1 MQAISTS
8 FRTAAMSLALT
19 VAVAAQTGT
28 TANTGAASSQDTAH
42 QQAQGNQVGQANSG
56 ASGTAA
62 APTSNPGFGQQVPND
77 STLSGGQPHSN
88 STYQKDRNG
97 NQGLDLGWLGLLGLA
112 GLFGLGRGR
121 STNTTVSHEMQN
133 SGSNRS

>member
-8 FRTAAMSLALT
+8 FRTAAMTLALT

-28 TANTGAASSQDTAH
+28 NANTGTASSQDTYH
-42 QQAQGNQVGQANSG
+42 QQAQGNQMGQANTG
-56 ASGTAA
+56 ASGTGSAQQ
-62 APTSNPGFGQQVPND
+62 TSNPGFGQQVPND

-97 NQGLDLGWLGLLGLA
+97 NQGLDLGWIGLFGLA
-112 GLFGLGRGR
+112 GLFGIGRGR
-121 STNTTVSHEMQN
+121 RTDTRDVSHTSEAV
-133 SGSNRS
+133 RH